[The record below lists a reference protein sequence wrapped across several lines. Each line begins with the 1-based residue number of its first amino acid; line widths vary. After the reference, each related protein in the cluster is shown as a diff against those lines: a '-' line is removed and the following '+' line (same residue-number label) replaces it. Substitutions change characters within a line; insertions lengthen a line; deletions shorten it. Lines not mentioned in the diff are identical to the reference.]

1 MTLSYSPH
9 SPYVPLQGEPYG
21 VQTSARAPLRREE
34 LLAFIVERLA
44 RGQACPSY
52 AEMGRAIGVSE
63 TRARQLVDQLIRDGV
78 IRRTT
83 GLQRN
88 LVLRDVTHC
97 REVVTEALRRANWQ
111 AADPRGELLGHCA
124 IAQLPIVA
132 VLGHVPD
139 DSGVPHAASINSAAG

>member
-1 MTLSYSPH
+1 M
-9 SPYVPLQGEPYG
+9 
-21 VQTSARAPLRREE
+21 QTIARAPLRREE

-52 AEMGRAIGVSE
+52 AEMGSAIGVSS
-63 TRARQLVDQLIRDGV
+63 TRARQLIDQLVRDGV

-88 LVLRDVTHC
+88 LVICDVTYC
-97 REVVTEALRRANWQ
+97 RQIVTEALRRANWQ
-111 AADPRGELLGHCA
+111 AADPVGNLVGPCA

-139 DSGVPHAASINSAAG
+139 DSGVPHATSITRAAG